1 MNTQNTVCYHM
12 VTRNDVT
19 LHDKDIHSNIV
30 GGFNS
35 LPDDLI
41 CRLVSYENDRTRL
54 FQKILRLRDNSDS
67 QFLKNLEHL
76 FSLTTHKESLLLS
89 ECDRLRKVEVSKNA

>member
-1 MNTQNTVCYHM
+1 M
-12 VTRNDVT
+12 VTRNDVN
-19 LHDKDIHSNIV
+19 LHDEAIHSNIV
-30 GGFNS
+30 GGFNN

-41 CRLVSYENDRTRL
+41 YSLVSYENDRTHL

-67 QFLKNLEHL
+67 SFLKNLEHL
-76 FSLTTHKESLLLS
+76 FSLNVHKESLLLS